1 MCCGV
6 QKRTAYTNCEDVQT
20 VTYPLHIEQFV
31 LVWGCLHWSVQHAQ
45 TNVSCDIWNTEIFF
59 IDDHK
64 CYWVWR
70 GVSCVFFTHTRTHTH
85 QVPAPNCTAL
95 SLAILCC
102 VITAVTNIILFFAN
116 FLAYCKMVDV
126 QFEHCWLCNYNG
138 DPHVALFWK
147 SWSADYAFVPCC
159 SCHILCHFFALLAS
173 PANLDCPVAVVKCL
187 PSLFLM
193 PFQSP
198 SWSS

>member
-173 PANLDCPVAVVKCL
+173 PANLDCPVAVAKCL

>member
-85 QVPAPNCTAL
+85 QVPVPNCTAL

-102 VITAVTNIILFFAN
+102 VITAVTIILFYFLLIFWRTAKWWMYSSSIVGCVIIMVTRTLPYFGKVGLLTTLLCLAAPVTYFAI
-116 FLAYCKMVDV
+116 
-126 QFEHCWLCNYNG
+126 
-138 DPHVALFWK
+138 
-147 SWSADYAFVPCC
+147 SS
-159 SCHILCHFFALLAS
+159 HF
-173 PANLDCPVAVVKCL
+173 
-187 PSLFLM
+187 
-193 PFQSP
+193 
-198 SWSS
+198 

>member
-59 IDDHK
+59 IGDHK

-173 PANLDCPVAVVKCL
+173 PANLDCPVAVVKCV

-193 PFQSP
+193 PFKSP

>member
-85 QVPAPNCTAL
+85 QVPVPNCTAL

-173 PANLDCPVAVVKCL
+173 PANLDCPVAVVKCV

-193 PFQSP
+193 PFKSP

>member
-138 DPHVALFWK
+138 DPHVALFLEKLVCWLR
-147 SWSADYAFVPCC
+147 FC
-159 SCHILCHFFALLAS
+159 ALLLLS
-173 PANLDCPVAVVKCL
+173 HTLPFLRTSSITCQPWLPSGGCQMRSVAVFNAL
-187 PSLFLM
+187 
-193 PFQSP
+193 
-198 SWSS
+198 